1 MSTLVLEPIP
11 LTKTTDGVFRV
22 GNTRVTLDTVL
33 TSYNLGATPE
43 EIVQQFPSLALAD
56 VYAVVTYYLRHKA
69 EVESYLAERRERSK
83 AVRQE
88 NERRF
93 PPEGFRE
100 RLLARQRG

>member
-1 MSTLVLEPIP
+1 MSMVLEPIP
-11 LTKTTDGVFRV
+11 LTKTAEGVFCV
-22 GNTRVTLDTVL
+22 GNTRVILDTVL

-43 EIVQQFPSLALAD
+43 EVVQQFPSLALAD

-83 AVRQE
+83 AVREE
-88 NERRF
+88 NEKRF
-93 PPEGFRE
+93 PAEGFRK

>member
-1 MSTLVLEPIP
+1 MSVLEPIP
-11 LTKTTDGVFRV
+11 LNKTADGVFRV
-22 GNTRVTLDTVL
+22 GNTRLTLDSVL

-83 AVRQE
+83 AVREE
-88 NERRF
+88 NEKRF
-93 PPEGFRE
+93 PAEGFRE

>member
-1 MSTLVLEPIP
+1 MSTPVLEPIP
-11 LTKTTDGVFRV
+11 LIKTTDGVFRV

-43 EIVQQFPSLALAD
+43 EIVQQFPSLGLAD

-69 EVESYLAERRERSK
+69 EVERYLAERRERSK
-83 AVRQE
+83 AVRRE
-88 NERRF
+88 NELRF
-93 PPEGFRE
+93 PAEGFRE